1 MIINCRPGL
10 ENEAF
15 FTVLHVAV
23 CFGHLTYWSGVTTV
37 DLANKHNTYF

>member
-15 FTVLHVAV
+15 FFEVLHVAV
-23 CFGHLTYWSGVTTV
+23 CLGHLTYWSFTTV
-37 DLANKHNTYF
+37 DLAK